1 MCHDAD
7 RNLHFSTAL
16 LYLSFG
22 NTDSQLICRAL
33 VRNAGKVSFHQAERA
48 VIIMSQQID
57 SGADPVVT
65 SNGNW
70 RPSSSLQWGSVALA
84 AVVLIGLISMCGLR
98 FIQLKKVEELLST
111 SAPSQQVFIDAQATI
126 DEGTAVVD
134 WILSWKRSAVES
146 TLHGAIGAFVL
157 NIKSQTQVSLDK
169 SKDVQ
174 GFQLEVSLVLA
185 DERMG
190 VLKTAITQL
199 GQLEQGNDLRVTYKI
214 ALVREK
220 EQVDTWKTQYN
231 SFDVAFS
238 ELVSSDIGGKNV
250 RIAQF
255 RKNWKEVEYPKRSVK
270 IRELATLR
278 VSVDAHHLDELK
290 RHVDELTPCSDP
302 HNWGCQAVLAHSE
315 VAAIAHA
322 TTELS
327 EESSER
333 SRLVSQIEAAE
344 LRENKF
350 NRYRIVVREARELL
364 DGGSPRELDSF
375 RKGCVELN
383 ETDLEYL
390 YTEVRRAIEL
400 NSGVVCQ
407 AAKDSLK
414 ALPMPATNSE
424 TETDLKKVWESVVI
438 ERKKVIANA
447 CGKLVEGGT
456 EYQSLKEIAS
466 EDENQLTIAR
476 HHVAQYSSFDVAFS
490 ELVSSDM
497 GGKNVRIAQFLKNW
511 KEAEYPQR
519 SVKFRELAKLRVSV
533 DEHHLDELKRH
544 VDELT
549 PCSDPHNWGCQA
561 VLAHS
566 EVAAIAHAT
575 TELSEESS
583 ERSRLVSQIEAAEL
597 RENKFNRYRIVVR
610 EARELLD
617 GGSPRELDSFRKGC
631 VELNETDLEY
641 LYTEV
646 RSAVESRIGS
656 VYRATM
662 EELAKLPLHEKVY
675 TDFDVKILE
684 EEVSARKK
692 VIEAALNDLPE
703 CEEKHKLSV
712 MLSADSQ
719 QLQVRRQE
727 IAFDEAKRQFDEQF
741 ERSAGAGAQ
750 VKLIKDFCDKFK
762 PSVIPSRRSE
772 IRDIA
777 SRLQN
782 AEGRAELEKYKA
794 EVKALEDSYSE
805 GDPGKL
811 QKHRN
816 DCAEL
821 KKVLAQKGST
831 EYQALRN
838 RLDVQINKVESQI
851 GNGSY
856 LECETR
862 WNAFCNNP
870 GSSEISNQFMR
881 TAMAFLAKTG
891 VPPDQSKNIT
901 GWQADCERYQEGRT
915 KLIDAYT
922 AFEATQRM
930 GPDAEVNRAWVKVVA
945 AASAAIDR
953 SVNNDS
959 SIKSWNDREYVECR
973 NYVLSCNA
981 GVEVSA
987 QFVWFD
993 VSGSAL
999 NETSDNELVVE
1010 LRGSFGTRKT
1020 KEIPDLPSK
1029 NFVSPPETF
1038 ESSKAE
1044 TSFKLSMIDVLD
1056 GVFTEVDDITDDI
1069 TTFKLPAVRLFSN
1082 AVDGKSKQTIW
1093 CQDPKAKLEIVFSG
1107 LPIRPTFAEV
1117 VKK

>member
-65 SNGNW
+65 SSGNW

-302 HNWGCQAVLAHSE
+302 HNWGCQALLAHSE

-364 DGGSPRELDSF
+364 DGGSL
-375 RKGCVELN
+375 RK
-383 ETDLEYL
+383 
-390 YTEVRRAIEL
+390 L
-400 NSGVVCQ
+400 NSYLGSCQ
-407 AAKDSLK
+407 
-414 ALPMPATNSE
+414 
-424 TETDLKKVWESVVI
+424 
-438 ERKKVIANA
+438 
-447 CGKLVEGGT
+447 
-456 EYQSLKEIAS
+456 
-466 EDENQLTIAR
+466 
-476 HHVAQYSSFDVAFS
+476 
-490 ELVSSDM
+490 
-497 GGKNVRIAQFLKNW
+497 
-511 KEAEYPQR
+511 
-519 SVKFRELAKLRVSV
+519 
-533 DEHHLDELKRH
+533 
-544 VDELT
+544 
-549 PCSDPHNWGCQA
+549 
-561 VLAHS
+561 
-566 EVAAIAHAT
+566 
-575 TELSEESS
+575 
-583 ERSRLVSQIEAAEL
+583 
-597 RENKFNRYRIVVR
+597 
-610 EARELLD
+610 
-617 GGSPRELDSFRKGC
+617 
-631 VELNETDLEY
+631 ELNETDLEY

-719 QLQVRRQE
+719 QLQVRLQE

-762 PSVIPSRRSE
+762 PSDIPSRRSE

-999 NETSDNELVVE
+999 NDALDNELVVE

-1056 GVFTEVDDITDDI
+1056 GVFTEVDAITDDI
-1069 TTFKLPAVRLFSN
+1069 TTFKLPAVRIFSN
-1082 AVDGKSKQTIW
+1082 AVDGKSKQTIS